1 MKFQLLIL
9 LITGALTLTS
19 RSAVGDEKSEQLEH
33 FEKKI
38 RPLFVEHCY
47 SCHSADAKTIHGGLR
62 LDTAEAL
69 LEGGDSGPPIVEHVP
84 DQSLLI
90 QAVLYDEDAVQMPP
104 IGKLSDSE
112 LADLIKWVEDGAAYP
127 PTINKNQTTADKMK
141 STRVDSSDIE
151 NGRNFWSFQPLAQQ
165 PVPPVADSQWPRQRI
180 DFFLLDEMQKHNLK
194 HSTEADKPTLLRRLS
209 LDLTGLPPAPEQIS
223 DFVSDNSDDAYNK
236 QVERL
241 LQSPQYGERWAR
253 MWLDLARYT
262 DKTASWLDGTGQAH
276 LYRDWVVKAFNDD
289 MPYPDFV
296 RRQLATD
303 LMDSTGPDDVPAL
316 GFLGLSPSYW
326 KELKLPTEVIKVI
339 VADEWEERIDA
350 VSRTFLGLTVAC
362 ARCHDHKFDP
372 ITTEDYYALA
382 GVIASCRISE
392 RPTIADDLF
401 QTVKAARERVSTL
414 QNKIG
419 ELEKESPVP
428 QEQINELKSQIA
440 STKSATPQF
449 DAPMANGVV
458 EESLHIVRAG
468 DHPQDG
474 TRLEYKKEHRDL
486 HVFIRGNPN
495 RLGDLIPRRFLSVLS
510 NTSKPFTSGSGRLEL
525 ANAIVNDAGP
535 LAARVIVNRIW
546 LAHFGRGLV
555 NTPSNFGQQGERPT
569 HPELLD
575 DLSAGFVNNNWSIKW
590 LHRQIVLSAA
600 YRQSSRSDTA
610 AVAANVEHDPENRLL
625 WRMNRRR
632 MQFEAWRDA
641 MLSVSGTLNL
651 SVGGPSQELDNAD
664 NVRRSIYCTVH
675 RRDMSTTLLTHDFP
689 DPTSHSPQ
697 RLPTT
702 TALQGLYALNGPLL
716 ENQAGKLAERLI
728 LESPDNTSRIDRAYQ
743 LLFSRAPSP
752 TEIQLGRSFVS
763 DISPVGNITSD
774 DNHATGK
781 APPTWQQYC
790 HVLLL
795 SNEFLFID

>member
-1 MKFQLLIL
+1 MFLQLLAKPVMRQISTFIFTVSVL
-9 LITGALTLTS
+9 ANSCALF
-19 RSAVGDEKSEQLEH
+19 AADEQFEH

-62 LDTAEAL
+62 LDSADAV

-90 QAVLYDEDAVQMPP
+90 RAILYEEDAIQMPP
-104 IGKLSDSE
+104 IGKLSDSQV
-112 LADLIKWVEDGAAYP
+112 ADLIKWVEDGAAYP
-127 PTINKNQTTADKMK
+127 PSVEKDKPTTDKMN
-141 STRVDSSDIE
+141 SVQAGGVDIDK
-151 NGRNFWSFQPLAQQ
+151 GRDFWSFQPVVQHALPTVEDAR
-165 PVPPVADSQWPRQRI
+165 WPRQRI
-180 DFFLLDEMQKHNLK
+180 DYFLLAEMQKHNLRP
-194 HSTEADKPTLLRRLS
+194 SPEADKSTLLRRLS
-209 LDLTGLPPAPEQIS
+209 FDLLGLPPSPEQVKT
-223 DFVSDNSDDAYNK
+223 FVSDTSADAYEK

-241 LQSPQYGERWAR
+241 LQSSHHGERWGR

-262 DKTASWLDGTGQAH
+262 DKTASWLDSTGQAH

-289 MPYPDFV
+289 MVYPDFV

-303 LMDSTGPDDVPAL
+303 LMDTTGPEDMPAL

-382 GVIASCRISE
+382 GVIASCRIAE

-401 QTVKAARERVSTL
+401 QVVKKARDEAAALQKQIDTL
-414 QNKIG
+414 KKQT
-419 ELEKESPVP
+419 PVP
-428 QEQINELKSQIA
+428 QEQIDALNFQITA
-440 STKSATPQF
+440 IKTGTPHF

-458 EESLHIVRAG
+458 EESMHVIRAG

-474 TRLEYKKEHRDL
+474 TKLEYRKEHRDL
-486 HVFIRGNPN
+486 NVFIRGNPN
-495 RLGDLIPRRFLSVLS
+495 RPGDLVQRRFLSVLTAS
-510 NTSKPFTSGSGRLEL
+510 PTPFTTGSGRLEL
-525 ANAIVNDAGP
+525 ANAIVNDGEP

-546 LAHFGRGLV
+546 LAHFGKGLV
-555 NTPSNFGQQGERPT
+555 MTPSNFGQQGERPT

-575 DLSAGFVNNNWSIKW
+575 DLAAGFIQNKWSIKW
-590 LHRQIVLSAA
+590 LHRQIVLSAV

-610 AVAANVEHDPENRLL
+610 VAAANTELDPENSML

-632 MQFEAWRDA
+632 LEFEAWRDA
-641 MLSVSGTLNL
+641 MLSVSGKLDL
-651 SVGGPSQELDNAD
+651 SMGGPSQELDSND
-664 NVRRSIYCTVH
+664 NLRRSIYSTVH

-716 ENQAGKLAERLI
+716 DSQSARLAERLI
-728 LESPDNTSRIDRAYQ
+728 SESPDNASRINSVYQ
-743 LLFSRAPSP
+743 LLFCRDPSP
-752 TEIQLGRSFVS
+752 AEMQLGNSFVS
-763 DISPVGNITSD
+763 DVGTDEVN
-774 DNHATGK
+774 NA
-781 APPTWQQYC
+781 WQQYC

-795 SNEFLFID
+795 SNEFLFVD